1 MSPDQSQGI
10 VVGCLAGTAA
20 VAAGNQI
27 LAGSPPSFRQLA
39 GGAFVAVGLA
49 SVALVAPDLAAG
61 FSVLILTS
69 AVFVYGEPLF
79 DALGKPAARSPYPRT
94 SPANPNGQHY
104 SPTSLNA

>member
-10 VVGCLAGTAA
+10 VVGCLAATAA
-20 VAAGNQI
+20 IVAGNQVV
-27 LAGSPPSFRQLA
+27 AGEAPEFRQLV

-69 AVFVYGEPLF
+69 AVFVYGAPLF
-79 DALGKPAARSPYPRT
+79 DTLAAPSPSSFPRS
-94 SPANPNGQHY
+94 SPGRQVDP
-104 SPTSLNA
+104 SPVSLSA

>member
-1 MSPDQSQGI
+1 MSPEQSQGV
-10 VVGCLAGTAA
+10 VVGCLAATAA

-27 LAGSPPSFRQLA
+27 IAGSAPTFRQLA

-69 AVFVYGEPLF
+69 AVFVYGAPLF
-79 DALGKPAARSPYPRT
+79 DALAAPAPSSFPRT
-94 SPANPNGQHY
+94 RPGVPNANP
-104 SPTSLNA
+104 SPVLSA

>member
-10 VVGCLAGTAA
+10 VVGCLAATAA
-20 VAAGNQI
+20 IAAGNQI
-27 LAGSPPSFRQLA
+27 IAGAAPSFRQIA

-69 AVFVYGEPLF
+69 ATFVYGSPLF
-79 DALGKPAARSPYPRT
+79 DALSAPPSSFPRT
-94 SPANPNGQHY
+94 SPGRPVDP
-104 SPTSLNA
+104 SPVSLSA